1 MAPKRKLSFN
11 QIVGRGRHASARQ
24 VPYSAR
30 SPRVRPAPLPAPTT
44 HQPDFIPPPTSS
56 APAISCKRLNGYRL
70 LLERML
76 PAPRER
82 EAIEKMR
89 SNLINIL
96 LKLSVYSF
104 HGREEDFQPSGIMI
118 PVKALSE
125 TAVLGEDLQEMAR
138 ELCAKWEEGDL
149 AQRLLTAG
157 PAPTPEPED
166 EEEADGEEVMAHPDH
181 EDGEDENVPPLD
193 DQTVMPVYEQMV
205 VGVIHHISP
214 AGKKY
219 PKLASPGRPANRFG
233 HNGIDLGTWWPLQ
246 ICVRRDGAHGAPVAG
261 IYGQLDVGAFSVI
274 SSGGSGYEAT
284 DEDNG
289 DVLFYSGTN
298 GWKANG
304 DTGPVLTTHTKV
316 LMRSYENQRPVRVVR
331 AKGASKWAPSVGYR
345 YDGLYTVVEHEVATR
360 KVKGT
365 NAEEGYYRFKM
376 VRCDGQEPL
385 VDIRARSPTLVER
398 AAYKRYEELRPSL
411 YQ

>member
-1 MAPKRKLSFN
+1 
-11 QIVGRGRHASARQ
+11 
-24 VPYSAR
+24 
-30 SPRVRPAPLPAPTT
+30 
-44 HQPDFIPPPTSS
+44 
-56 APAISCKRLNGYRL
+56 
-70 LLERML
+70 
-76 PAPRER
+76 
-82 EAIEKMR
+82 
-89 SNLINIL
+89 
-96 LKLSVYSF
+96 
-104 HGREEDFQPSGIMI
+104 
-118 PVKALSE
+118 
-125 TAVLGEDLQEMAR
+125 MAR
-138 ELCAKWEEGDL
+138 ELCTKWEEGDL

-157 PAPTPEPED
+157 PAPTREPED
-166 EEEADGEEVMAHPDH
+166 EEEADDEEVMAHPDH

-205 VGVIHHISP
+205 AGVIHHISP
-214 AGKKY
+214 AGKRY
-219 PKLASPGRPANRFG
+219 PKLASSGRPANRFG
-233 HNGIDLGTWWPLQ
+233 HDGITILKFLQTNRSCPANGFGYDGIELGTWWPPR
-246 ICVRRDGAHGAPVAG
+246 ISARRDGAHCAPVAG
-261 IYGQLDVGAFSVI
+261 IYGQLDVGAFSII

-316 LMRSYENQRPVRVVR
+316 LMRSYESQRPVRVAR

-376 VRCDGQEPL
+376 VRCDGQEPEI
-385 VDIRARSPTLVER
+385 DDER
-398 AAYKRYEELRPSL
+398 DALLYSKFYRPIGHGYILSINNRPR
-411 YQ
+411 